1 MIEQIILETG
11 GFRFSFDVD
20 YAWTNQEYVGMV
32 VTFRLLSPQQEM
44 TLHSARTSI
53 AIADLRRLILY
64 FEQHMEKLKEQ
75 NGDAEA
81 DVFVNE
87 ELDFQLQALVGNV
100 EPPMDEMFG
109 ISCMV
114 NVGLGRD
121 NFRVYVGG
129 ESNITFEQARAFIRD
144 VQMFIDELPTQSF
157 ESFLML
163 PNQEKAKQIAKVNGT
178 GERAF
183 SE

>member
-1 MIEQIILETG
+1 MTLETG

-20 YAWTNQEYVGMV
+20 YTWTNQEYMGMI
-32 VTFRLLSPQQEM
+32 VTLQLHSSLQEM
-44 TLHSARTSI
+44 TLQSERTSI
-53 AIADLRRLILY
+53 SIADLNRLVSY
-64 FEQHMEKLKEQ
+64 FEQHMVRLREK

-87 ELDFQLQALVGNV
+87 DLGFQLQALVGSV

-114 NVGLGRD
+114 NIGKGAD
-121 NFRVYVGG
+121 GFRVYAGG
-129 ESNITFEQARAFIRD
+129 ESSTTFEQVRAFIRD
-144 VQMFIDELPTQSF
+144 IQTFIDELPTLSF
-157 ESFLML
+157 ESFLTI
-163 PNQEKAKQIAKVNGT
+163 PDQERTRRISNREEEEE
-178 GERAF
+178 GEL